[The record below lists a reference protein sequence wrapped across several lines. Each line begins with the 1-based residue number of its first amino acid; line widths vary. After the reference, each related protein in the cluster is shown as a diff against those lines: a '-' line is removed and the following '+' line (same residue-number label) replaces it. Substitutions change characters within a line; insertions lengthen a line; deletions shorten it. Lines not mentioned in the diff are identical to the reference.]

1 MSQRTSLA
9 EIVFWLMFLADAT
22 NITDIHFS
30 YFILPGV
37 ISAVESLLS
46 NYSKNK
52 ENYNDNY

>member
-37 ISAVESLLS
+37 ISALESLLS

-52 ENYNDNY
+52 END

>member
-30 YFILPGV
+30 YFILPGI

-46 NYSKNK
+46 NYSNNK
-52 ENYNDNY
+52 ENNANN

>member
-30 YFILPGV
+30 YFILPGI

-46 NYSKNK
+46 NYSNNK
-52 ENYNDNY
+52 END